1 MDRLNRIAPILI
13 FLIFSLVIFFAC
25 SENNPSGSTD
35 DPPSGNDTI
44 DPGDTTGDTSILGPR
59 LHIPEAEFNF
69 GYTYQNSK
77 ISHAFWLCSMGDDT
91 LKIVKVVP
99 G

>member
-13 FLIFSLVIFFAC
+13 FLIFSLVIFSAC
-25 SENNPSGSTD
+25 SDNNPSGSTD
-35 DPPSGNDTI
+35 EPPSGNDTI
-44 DPGDTTGDTSILGPR
+44 DPGDSIIIGPMLYIR
-59 LHIPEAEFNF
+59 EPEFNF

-77 ISHAFWLCSMGDDT
+77 ISHTFWLCSVGDDT
-91 LKIVKVVP
+91 LEIVKVVP